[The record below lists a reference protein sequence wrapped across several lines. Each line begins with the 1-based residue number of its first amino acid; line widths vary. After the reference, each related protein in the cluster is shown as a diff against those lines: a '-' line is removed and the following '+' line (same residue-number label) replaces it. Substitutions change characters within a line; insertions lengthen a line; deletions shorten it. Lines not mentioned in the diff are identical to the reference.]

1 MASTLDRVSIKGNHM
16 NERTELFIRGSTR
29 FYEGLDKVLSSV
41 DPPDEQ
47 WLHQTFDSP
56 KRLVE
61 KVDELV
67 KSGEIDLRLAEE
79 RRFTIEITAW
89 PLVYKRV
96 LNSWTTKDK
105 LAEVFARYRTAV
117 SGEELQQPGIE
128 EEKRRKEALREFQD
142 VWFEIVTWHQ
152 LFCVGR

>member
-1 MASTLDRVSIKGNHM
+1 M
-16 NERTELFIRGSTR
+16 NESTELFIRGSTR
-29 FYEGLDKVLSSV
+29 FYEGLDRIRSSV
-41 DPPDEQ
+41 DPPNEQ
-47 WLHQTFDSP
+47 WVHQTFDCH

-67 KSGEIDLRLAEE
+67 KGGEVDLRLAEE
-79 RRFTIEITAW
+79 HRFRIEITAW

-96 LNSWTTKDK
+96 LNSWNTKDK

-117 SGEELQQPGIE
+117 KREELQQPGNE
-128 EEKRRKEALREFQD
+128 GDKRRKEALREFED

-152 LFCVGR
+152 LSFA

>member
-1 MASTLDRVSIKGNHM
+1 M

-29 FYEGLDKVLSSV
+29 FYVGLDRVLSSV

-47 WLHQTFDSP
+47 WVYQTFESP

-67 KSGEIDLRLAEE
+67 KSGEIVLRLAEE
-79 RRFTIEITAW
+79 RRFRIEITAW
-89 PLVYKRV
+89 PLVYTRV

-117 SGEELQQPGIE
+117 SGEEFQQPGIDE
-128 EEKRRKEALREFQD
+128 AKRRNDALKEFEN
-142 VWFEIVTWHQ
+142 VWFEILTWHQ
-152 LFCVGR
+152 LSFRQDDGSFLFH